1 MNEKE
6 VIRAL
11 KSERCPRPVLER
23 VRETIR
29 GEKSSIPG
37 WRWKIPAAISVA
49 TGVLLFLVFVYIGDR
64 SNVAEKTVA
73 DKNTVYSAD
82 ETVPEGPAGDD
93 HTAEAE
99 RLKYVFAYIGL
110 TLAEET
116 ERNRDIILRNT
127 VPVVKESIANTEKF
141 INNKIIGREL

>member
-11 KSERCPRPVLER
+11 KSERCPPSVLKR
-23 VRETIR
+23 VQDTIR
-29 GEKSSIPG
+29 GEKSSAAG
-37 WRWKIPAAISVA
+37 WRWRVPVGISVA
-49 TGVLLFLVFVYIGDR
+49 AAALLLLVFIHVNDR
-64 SNVAEKTVA
+64 SIVTEETA
-73 DKNTVYSAD
+73 DGKNTGYSID
-82 ETVPEGPAGDD
+82 ETVPAVLTTDA
-93 HTAEAE
+93 HLAEAE

-127 VPVVKESIANTEKF
+127 VPVVKKSIANTEKL
-141 INNKIIGREL
+141 INNIRGRKL

>member
-11 KSERCPRPVLER
+11 KSERCPPSVLER

-29 GEKSSIPG
+29 SEKSSITG
-37 WRWKIPAAISVA
+37 WRWRVPVGISIAAV
-49 TGVLLFLVFVYIGDR
+49 VLLLLVFIYING
-64 SNVAEKTVA
+64 SSHVPEETVA
-73 DKNTVYSAD
+73 DK
-82 ETVPEGPAGDD
+82 TVPEEPAVDD
-93 HTAEAE
+93 YMAEAE
-99 RLKYVFAYIGL
+99 RLKYVFTYIGL

-127 VPVVKESIANTEKF
+127 VPVVKDSIANTEKF
-141 INNKIIGREL
+141 INNKIGGREL